1 MKFKF
6 LHAFI
11 KIGWSRSPDEQGRA
25 KTHVLHAVPLAR
37 HLHVDAGKT
46 NLSSFVI
53 RFLEI
58 KRHTGKCILLTF
70 RSVRSLWRI
79 LNAIVTGL
87 ERPSVWPALK
97 CWKGAEAVCPTS
109 LHAFHRSGEG
119 VDGPLL
125 CTWFPLAAVSQI
137 PSQWLYLSAGLGM
150 P

>member
-11 KIGWSRSPDEQGRA
+11 KIGWPRSPDEQGRA

-37 HLHVDAGKT
+37 DLHVDAGKT
-46 NLSSFVI
+46 NFSSFVI

-58 KRHTGKCILLTF
+58 RHHTGKVHFIDISLREVIVRNFASNSHGSRKTF
-70 RSVRSLWRI
+70 G
-79 LNAIVTGL
+79 VT
-87 ERPSVWPALK
+87 SSQ
-97 CWKGAEAVCPTS
+97 GAEAVCPTS

-125 CTWFPLAAVSQI
+125 STWFPLAAVSQI
-137 PSQWLYLSAGLGM
+137 PSQWLYLSAGLGV